1 MVFFYPG
8 SVGITRLFPSI
19 YCWDLIELL
28 EVNLTKVWGLF
39 YDWVLPELS
48 SQTCPHSVTTVHQL
62 HFRFSYIGTGS
73 HGGVSHG
80 FLLQKVVTLNSL
92 AYPVWG
98 ECIVLW
104 TLFSEESKKNLWI
117 FQFAQLW
124 FIVRLVTSLLSSLH
138 AKWETRSLEVSLFQ
152 DESDAYKGFDL
163 ISFYT

>member
-80 FLLQKVVTLNSL
+80 FLLQKVVTLWIHLPIQFGGSALCSERSSL
-92 AYPVWG
+92 RN
-98 ECIVLW
+98 L
-104 TLFSEESKKNLWI
+104 KKTCGS
-117 FQFAQLW
+117 F
-124 FIVRLVTSLLSSLH
+124 SLLS
-138 AKWETRSLEVSLFQ
+138 
-152 DESDAYKGFDL
+152 FDL
-163 ISFYT
+163 LLGWWLHFWAPYMPNEKPEV